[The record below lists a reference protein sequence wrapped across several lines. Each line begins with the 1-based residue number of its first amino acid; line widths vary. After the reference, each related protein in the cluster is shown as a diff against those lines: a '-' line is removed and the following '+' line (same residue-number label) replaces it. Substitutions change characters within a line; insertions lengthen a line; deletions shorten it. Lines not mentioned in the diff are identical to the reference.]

1 MEETKSNNNRRKK
14 AALVIFVIVALIGA
28 VTLYVYL
35 RYKATHISTDDAF
48 VDGDV
53 HTIAS
58 RVDGTVK
65 DLLVKSNQ
73 FVRKGDVLVEL
84 DVADYDVKV
93 REAQSGLEAEK
104 ARLSEVEARIEA
116 SRNQLSELRA
126 AGDASRANLDLQE
139 ANLRQAELDIRRA
152 ENLFKKEAVSKERY
166 EKAATA
172 YEVSLAQV
180 KAARE
185 QVKQSD
191 KALETQKAV
200 VKQAEVSR
208 TAQSSAVKE
217 RAARLSSAELNFG
230 YTKICAPADGYVT
243 KKSVEIGNQVKTGQP
258 LMAVVPL
265 DTIYI
270 TANYKETQLE
280 KIKVGQKV
288 KIKVDTFPGKT
299 FQGKVESIMAGT
311 GAVFSLFP
319 PENATGNFVKVVQRI
334 PVKIVLDKD
343 TDREHVLRVGMSVM
357 PTVVVE
363 N

>member
-1 MEETKSNNNRRKK
+1 MEETKSNNTRRKK

-73 FVRKGDVLVEL
+73 FVKRGDILVEL

-93 REAQSGLEAEK
+93 REAQSGLDAEK
-104 ARLSEVEARIEA
+104 ARLCEVEARIEA
-116 SRNQLSELRA
+116 SRNQLSELEA
-126 AGDASRANLDLQE
+126 AGDAARANLDLQE

-208 TAQSSAVKE
+208 T
-217 RAARLSSAELNFG
+217 
-230 YTKICAPADGYVT
+230 
-243 KKSVEIGNQVKTGQP
+243 
-258 LMAVVPL
+258 
-265 DTIYI
+265 
-270 TANYKETQLE
+270 
-280 KIKVGQKV
+280 
-288 KIKVDTFPGKT
+288 
-299 FQGKVESIMAGT
+299 
-311 GAVFSLFP
+311 
-319 PENATGNFVKVVQRI
+319 
-334 PVKIVLDKD
+334 
-343 TDREHVLRVGMSVM
+343 
-357 PTVVVE
+357 
-363 N
+363 